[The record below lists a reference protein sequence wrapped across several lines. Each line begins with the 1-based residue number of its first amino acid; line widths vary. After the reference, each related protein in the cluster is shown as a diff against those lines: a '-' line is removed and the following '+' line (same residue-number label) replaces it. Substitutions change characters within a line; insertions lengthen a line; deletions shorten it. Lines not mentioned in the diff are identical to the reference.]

1 MWHVLQVTGDSAN
14 VLCTFSSELAAKQAK
29 DKYWP
34 GLCDVVVIAHK
45 DVYATL
51 EEWEAAKRFETI
63 VSKLEPGEFD
73 LLKEHV
79 RRMDA
84 TAAAAAAAARADE
97 LAAAHRDYITKRY
110 NQVSQSGLERRS
122 YPN

>member
-1 MWHVLQVTGDSAN
+1 MWHVLQVRGDSAN
-14 VLCTFSSELAAKQAK
+14 MLCTFSSELAAKKAK
-29 DKYWP
+29 YKYWR

-45 DVYATL
+45 DVYDTL
-51 EEWEAAKRFETI
+51 EEWEAAKLETI

-84 TAAAAAAAARADE
+84 TATAAGANVFEWIAAR
-97 LAAAHRDYITKRY
+97 RDKMV
-110 NQVSQSGLERRS
+110 NQSGLERRS